1 MVATSFLGEPG
12 LVKVDLAFAVE
23 QVARY
28 VAEIFCVYSRSDWL
42 PLIGVARKQF
52 TFLGN

>member
-28 VAEIFCVYSRSDWL
+28 EIFCVYSRSDWL